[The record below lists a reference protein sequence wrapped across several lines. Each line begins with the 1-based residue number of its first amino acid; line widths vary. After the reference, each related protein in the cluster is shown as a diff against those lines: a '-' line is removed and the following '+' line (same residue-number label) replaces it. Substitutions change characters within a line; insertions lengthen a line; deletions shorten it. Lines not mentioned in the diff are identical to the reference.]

1 MATRLATQRNFITV
15 IPATTGSPTAASVTI
30 EQSDKG
36 VAVVPKSTTEP
47 GDSDNTTNGS
57 RQLEVAT
64 VSVSGSAIGMA
75 SRPSSSSQLPTIA
88 ISGGLKN
95 GSAKGTLMSTNLLTN
110 NSNIMNLLG
119 SANGLSLQQI
129 IQQQKKIV
137 INTNGTLIDIVPLND
152 DSENAEAKPENEK
165 LLDGSGTNESVES
178 GNSSEATVEETT
190 QVAVVQSQSP
200 GSGTPQ
206 YITVTVS
213 SPESVP
219 NHHTYVQ
226 YVDSEMYNTSGQG
239 QSQMTYPVYSVGDYT
254 TNGQQQQQQ
263 QQQYYA
269 TTAGNYGTAGTGTGT
284 THADA
289 SGAGNGTGN
298 GSVTPGTGP
307 NSVNAN
313 GTVSSGN
320 GGSAG
325 GNANQQQFIVP
336 VDEAVLLGTGNAS
349 GTQQQQ
355 SDASPQNMTDVAS
368 YLHAHHAASAVGQE
382 LDSTP
387 NLTHAARVLPAT
399 VNWLMENYETADGV
413 SLPRSTLYNHYM
425 WHCNEN
431 KLDAVN
437 AASFGKLIRS
447 VFSGLR
453 TRRLGTRG
461 NSKYHYYGIR
471 IKPTSPLVHAIECK
485 PQHGSGVGGLMV
497 GHHQQLTGS
506 NGLSVGGGGGNGGG
520 GTGGTN
526 NGMHGHGGGGNHA
539 NGGIHAS
546 NVGGSMAHGGGGAG
560 GGHLQHG
567 AGGTGNS
574 GGGGGTGH
582 GMSMHHG
589 RSGKKNSFKAE
600 MPESCAQYLGD
611 PNGAIPQFPIID
623 MIHPLPDDI
632 TMEDVDT
639 LRSIYREHCEA
650 FLDAILNLDFNMIES
665 LWREFWRAEN
675 NNNNGDECEEE
686 KYLSKQKLYLLT
698 QCEPVQE
705 FVKHVDMQFYQSMV
719 DVLIP
724 DVLRPIP
731 TGLTQAIRNFAK
743 NLENWLTSA
752 MGGCPEPI
760 VAIKLTAVAAF
771 GQTLRRYT
779 SLNHLAQA
787 ARAVLQ
793 NGTQIAQMLS
803 DLNRVDFRNVQE
815 QASWICQCDTAIVQ
829 RLENDFKAALQQQNT
844 LEQWAG
850 WLQNVVDDALQDY
863 RGKPSFVNAARQF
876 LLKWSFYSSMVIR
889 DLTLRS
895 AGSFGSFHLI
905 RLLYD
910 EYMFFIIEHKV
921 AKATNT
927 TPIAVMGEK
936 INSRPVQ
943 DDLDR
948 MLYNSEYGMVNVKL
962 EPNAKRMRS

>member
-1 MATRLATQRNFITV
+1 KRNRPQTN
-15 IPATTGSPTAASVTI
+15 PGESPS
-30 EQSDKG
+30 
-36 VAVVPKSTTEP
+36 
-47 GDSDNTTNGS
+47 
-57 RQLEVAT
+57 LLL
-64 VSVSGSAIGMA
+64 
-75 SRPSSSSQLPTIA
+75 SS
-88 ISGGLKN
+88 
-95 GSAKGTLMSTNLLTN
+95 
-110 NSNIMNLLG
+110 
-119 SANGLSLQQI
+119 
-129 IQQQKKIV
+129 
-137 INTNGTLIDIVPLND
+137 
-152 DSENAEAKPENEK
+152 
-165 LLDGSGTNESVES
+165 
-178 GNSSEATVEETT
+178 
-190 QVAVVQSQSP
+190 
-200 GSGTPQ
+200 
-206 YITVTVS
+206 TVS

-219 NHHTYVQ
+219 NHQTYVQ
-226 YVDSEMYNTSGQG
+226 YVDSDMYSTSGQG
-239 QSQMTYPVYSVGDYT
+239 QTQMTYPVYTVGDYGS
-254 TNGQQQQQQ
+254 NGQQQQ
-263 QQQYYA
+263 YY
-269 TTAGNYGTAGTGTGT
+269 TTTGGNYGTAGAGATGNAHTDTTGNGTPNGTGT
-284 THADA
+284 P
-289 SGAGNGTGN
+289 GGNGPTG
-298 GSVTPGTGP
+298 
-307 NSVNAN
+307 VNAN
-313 GTVSSGN
+313 GTATAGN
-320 GGSAG
+320 GSTG
-325 GNANQQQFIVP
+325 GGAAAANQQQYIVP
-336 VDEAVLLGTGNAS
+336 VDEAVLLGSGNGNTS

-355 SDASPQNMTDVAS
+355 SDSSPQNMTDVAS
-368 YLHAHHAASAVGQE
+368 YLHAHQTTVQE
-382 LDSTP
+382 LDSAP

-485 PQHGSGVGGLMV
+485 PQHGSGVGGLMG
-497 GHHQQLTGS
+497 GHHQQLAGSNGIGGAGGAGATGS
-506 NGLSVGGGGGNGGG
+506 NGMHGGHGGGGGGGGGNGLH
-520 GTGGTN
+520 TS
-526 NGMHGHGGGGNHA
+526 
-539 NGGIHAS
+539 NGGA
-546 NVGGSMAHGGGGAG
+546 MAHGGGHMQQGGAG
-560 GGHLQHG
+560 GGG
-567 AGGTGNS
+567 V
-574 GGGGGTGH
+574 GGGVGH
-582 GMSMHHG
+582 GMSLHHG

-611 PNGAIPQFPIID
+611 PSGAIPQFPIID

-705 FVKHVDMQFYQSMV
+705 FVKHVDLQFYQSMV

-743 NLENWLTSA
+743 NLESWLTSA

-760 VAIKLTAVAAF
+760 VAIKLSAVAAF

-850 WLQNVVDDALQDY
+850 WLQNVVDDALQEY
-863 RGKPSFVNAARQF
+863 RGKPSFVHAARQF

-936 INSRPVQ
+936 VNSRPVQ

-948 MLYNSEYGMVNVKL
+948 MLYNTEYGMVNVKL
-962 EPNAKRMRS
+962 EPSAKRMRS

>member
-1 MATRLATQRNFITV
+1 MMYNRRCNNMSYC
-15 IPATTGSPTAASVTI
+15 G
-30 EQSDKG
+30 
-36 VAVVPKSTTEP
+36 KSY
-47 GDSDNTTNGS
+47 S
-57 RQLEVAT
+57 LH
-64 VSVSGSAIGMA
+64 
-75 SRPSSSSQLPTIA
+75 
-88 ISGGLKN
+88 
-95 GSAKGTLMSTNLLTN
+95 
-110 NSNIMNLLG
+110 NSF
-119 SANGLSLQQI
+119 
-129 IQQQKKIV
+129 
-137 INTNGTLIDIVPLND
+137 
-152 DSENAEAKPENEK
+152 
-165 LLDGSGTNESVES
+165 
-178 GNSSEATVEETT
+178 
-190 QVAVVQSQSP
+190 
-200 GSGTPQ
+200 
-206 YITVTVS
+206 S
-213 SPESVP
+213 SPDSVP
-219 NHHTYVQ
+219 NQHTYVQ
-226 YVDSEMYNTSGQG
+226 YVDSDMYNTSGQG
-239 QSQMTYPVYSVGDYT
+239 QTQMTYPVYTVGDYG

-263 QQQYYA
+263 YY
-269 TTAGNYGTAGTGTGT
+269 TTSGAYGTAGAGTGSTHTDTTGNGTSNGTGT
-284 THADA
+284 T
-289 SGAGNGTGN
+289 
-298 GSVTPGTGP
+298 GTGP
-307 NSVNAN
+307 NGVN
-313 GTVSSGN
+313 GSVSSGN
-320 GGSAG
+320 GGSAA
-325 GNANQQQFIVP
+325 GNANQQQYIVP
-336 VDEAVLLGTGNAS
+336 VDESVLLGSAGSGNTS
-349 GTQQQQ
+349 GAQQQQ
-355 SDASPQNMTDVAS
+355 SDSSPQNMTDVAS
-368 YLHAHHAASAVGQE
+368 YLHAHQTASVGQE
-382 LDSTP
+382 LDSAP
-387 NLTHAARVLPAT
+387 NMTHAARVLPAT
-399 VNWLMENYETADGV
+399 VSWLMENYETADGV

-485 PQHGSGVGGLMV
+485 PQHGSGGVGGLGGMV
-497 GHHQQLTGS
+497 GHHQQLGGS
-506 NGLSVGGGGGNGGG
+506 NGLGGGNG
-520 GTGGTN
+520 TGGN
-526 NGMHGHGGGGNHA
+526 NGMHGHAGGGNHA
-539 NGGIHAS
+539 NGLHGS
-546 NVGGSMAHGGGGAG
+546 NGSSMAHGGGG
-560 GGHLQHG
+560 
-567 AGGTGNS
+567 
-574 GGGGGTGH
+574 GGGGGGDGHLQQGVVGGANGGGGSGGGH
-582 GMSMHHG
+582 GMAMHHG
-589 RSGKKNSFKAE
+589 RGKKNSFKAE

-705 FVKHVDMQFYQSMV
+705 FVKHVDLQFYQSMV

-760 VAIKLTAVAAF
+760 VAIKLSAVAAF

-815 QASWICQCDTAIVQ
+815 QASWICQCDTAVVQ

-850 WLQNVVDDALQDY
+850 WLQNV
-863 RGKPSFVNAARQF
+863 
-876 LLKWSFYSSMVIR
+876 
-889 DLTLRS
+889 
-895 AGSFGSFHLI
+895 
-905 RLLYD
+905 
-910 EYMFFIIEHKV
+910 HKV

-948 MLYNSEYGMVNVKL
+948 MLYTSEYGMVNVKL
-962 EPNAKRMRS
+962 EPSAKRMRS

>member
-1 MATRLATQRNFITV
+1 MATRLAAQRSFIN
-15 IPATTGSPTAASVTI
+15 
-30 EQSDKG
+30 
-36 VAVVPKSTTEP
+36 VVPTTVGTPNSSAGSIAGEDSGAVQASASDVIEGTASGNSAGASELVSAVATINATEP
-47 GDSDNTTNGS
+47 TSPVMTTRTS
-57 RQLEVAT
+57 TA
-64 VSVSGSAIGMA
+64 
-75 SRPSSSSQLPTIA
+75 SQLPAITIA
-88 ISGGLKN
+88 GNLKN
-95 GSAKGTLMSTNLLTN
+95 GSTKPASTVASATVLSNNNIFNLLSGT
-110 NSNIMNLLG
+110 
-119 SANGLSLQQI
+119 GLSLQQI
-129 IQQQKKIV
+129 VQKKIMIHPNGNV
-137 INTNGTLIDIVPLND
+137 INIVPLND
-152 DSENAEAKPENEK
+152 ESDGTDVKVEKQMEASDS
-165 LLDGSGTNESVES
+165 TES
-178 GNSSEATVEETT
+178 GSASEATADDTPQVTA
-190 QVAVVQSQSP
+190 QVAVVQGQSP
-200 GSGTPQ
+200 TDATPQ

-213 SPESVP
+213 SADNVP

-226 YVDSEMYNTSGQG
+226 YVDSDMYTTANQG
-239 QSQMTYPVYSVGDYT
+239 QTQMSYPVYTVGDYG
-254 TNGQQQQQQ
+254 TNGQQQQQ

-269 TTAGNYGTAGTGTGT
+269 TTGNYSNTGTGSSSGAHSDTTAGTTGGSANSGTGSANT
-284 THADA
+284 P
-289 SGAGNGTGN
+289 NGVN
-298 GSVTPGTGP
+298 GSVSTGSGAP
-307 NSVNAN
+307 
-313 GTVSSGN
+313 SSGT
-320 GGSAG
+320 
-325 GNANQQQFIVP
+325 ANQQPQQQQQYIVP
-336 VDEAVLLGTGNAS
+336 VGESVLLGTGVNGSNGSNGSA
-349 GTQQQQ
+349 QQ
-355 SDASPQNMTDVAS
+355 SDSSPQNMTM
-368 YLHAHHAASAVGQE
+368 
-382 LDSTP
+382 
-387 NLTHAARVLPAT
+387 
-399 VNWLMENYETADGV
+399 NWLVENYETADGV

-437 AASFGKLIRS
+437 AASFGKLIRN

-471 IKPTSPLVHAIECK
+471 IKPTSPLVNAMDCK
-485 PQHGSGVGGLMV
+485 PQLSGQLIGG
-497 GHHQQLTGS
+497 HQQQLGNGHGCGGGS
-506 NGLSVGGGGGNGGG
+506 NHGGNMNTGNNGMNVHGGGVVGGNGAGNGLQSNGSMTGVG
-520 GTGGTN
+520 GTGG
-526 NGMHGHGGGGNHA
+526 GHGGGG
-539 NGGIHAS
+539 
-546 NVGGSMAHGGGGAG
+546 
-560 GGHLQHG
+560 
-567 AGGTGNS
+567 S
-574 GGGGGTGH
+574 GGGLAHHQGAAGGH
-582 GMSMHHG
+582 GMSMGHG
-589 RSGKKNSFKAE
+589 GRGHKKNSFKAE

-611 PNGAIPQFPIID
+611 PSSAIPQFPIID
-623 MIHPLPDDI
+623 MIHPLADDI
-632 TMEDVDT
+632 TLEDVDT

-705 FVKHVDMQFYQSMV
+705 FVKDVDFKFYQNMV

-743 NLENWLTSA
+743 NLESWLTSA
-752 MGGCPEPI
+752 MSGCPEPI
-760 VAIKLTAVAAF
+760 MAIKLSAVSAF

-793 NGTQIAQMLS
+793 NGQQIAQMLS

-844 LEQWAG
+844 LEEWAG

-927 TPIAVMGEK
+927 TPIAVMGQQK
-936 INSRPVQ
+936 VSPVRPVH
-943 DDLDR
+943 DELDS
-948 MLYNSEYGMVNVKL
+948 MLYNSEYGIVNVKL
-962 EPNAKRMRS
+962 EPSAKRMRS

>member
-15 IPATTGSPTAASVTI
+15 IPATGIKGDDANAAQASAEPLDATITPNGSANSDTPEASVNVT
-30 EQSDKG
+30 S
-36 VAVVPKSTTEP
+36 
-47 GDSDNTTNGS
+47 
-57 RQLEVAT
+57 AT
-64 VSVSGSAIGMA
+64 PVMA
-75 SRPSSSSQLPTIA
+75 SCTTGTSQIPTIA
-88 ISGGLKN
+88 VAGSLKN
-95 GSAKGTLMSTNLLTN
+95 GTIKPALLPTALLN
-110 NSNIMNLLG
+110 NSNIMSLLG
-119 SANGLSLQQI
+119 NTTNGLSLQQM
-129 IQQQKKIV
+129 IQQQVMIHPNGTV
-137 INTNGTLIDIVPLND
+137 INILHSVSDE
-152 DSENAEAKPENEK
+152 SESVDLKADNEK
-165 LLDGSGTNESVES
+165 LLDNPANDSTES
-178 GNSSEATVEETT
+178 GSTSEATADDTAQVTT
-190 QVAVVQSQSP
+190 QVAVVQAQNSAD
-200 GSGTPQ
+200 GTPQ

-213 SPESVP
+213 SPDNGP

-226 YVDSEMYNTSGQG
+226 YVDSDMYNASNQG
-239 QSQMTYPVYSVGDYT
+239 QTQMSYPVYTVGDY
-254 TNGQQQQQQ
+254 GSSGQQQQQ

-269 TTAGNYGTAGTGTGT
+269 TGGNYSTTGTGT
-284 THADA
+284 NTTHSDA
-289 SGAGNGTGN
+289 GGTGN
-298 GSVTPGTGP
+298 GSTNGGANAAPNGT
-307 NSVNAN
+307 VN
-313 GTVSSGN
+313 GTVSTGN
-320 GGSAG
+320 GSAPNAG
-325 GNANQQQFIVP
+325 TANQQQQQQYIVP
-336 VDEAVLLGTGNAS
+336 VDESVLLGSATGVNGSNGSAP

-355 SDASPQNMTDVAS
+355 SDSSPQNMTDVVS
-368 YLHAHHAASAVGQE
+368 YLHAQQASAASGQD
-382 LDSTP
+382 LDHSP
-387 NLTHAARVLPAT
+387 NLAHAARVLPAT

-471 IKPTSPLVHAIECK
+471 IKPTSPLVNAIDCK
-485 PQHGSGVGGLMV
+485 PQHSGQLMG
-497 GHHQQLTGS
+497 GHHQQLG
-506 NGLSVGGGGGNGGG
+506 NGNGCLGGGNGNGMHVHGNTGATGGNG
-520 GTGGTN
+520 GTGIQ
-526 NGMHGHGGGGNHA
+526 A
-539 NGGIHAS
+539 NG
-546 NVGGSMAHGGGGAG
+546 SMGAG
-560 GGHLQHG
+560 GGHGGVTHHQG
-567 AGGTGNS
+567 AGGMS
-574 GGGGGTGH
+574 LGH
-582 GMSMHHG
+582 GRG
-589 RSGKKNSFKAE
+589 PKKNSFKAE
-600 MPESCAQYLGD
+600 MPDSCAQYLGD
-611 PNGAIPQFPIID
+611 PSGAIPQFPIID
-623 MIHPLPDDI
+623 MIHPLPDEI
-632 TMEDVDT
+632 TLEDVDT

-698 QCEPVQE
+698 QFEPVQE
-705 FVKHVDMQFYQSMV
+705 FVKHVDLKFYQNMV

-743 NLENWLTSA
+743 NLESWLTSA
-752 MGGCPEPI
+752 MSGCPEPI
-760 VAIKLTAVAAF
+760 TAIKLSAVSAF

-815 QASWICQCDTAIVQ
+815 QASWICQCDTSIVQ

-844 LEQWAG
+844 LEQWAC
-850 WLQNVVDDALQDY
+850 WLQNVVDDALQDF

-936 INSRPVQ
+936 VAPRPTH
-943 DDLDR
+943 DDLDS
-948 MLYNSEYGMVNVKL
+948 MLYSTEYGMVNVKL

>member
-1 MATRLATQRNFITV
+1 MATRLAAQRSFINV
-15 IPATTGSPTAASVTI
+15 IPTTVGTSNSSGGSIAGEDGGAVQASTSDGIEVTASGNSSGASELVSAVATITAAEPSSPVMT
-30 EQSDKG
+30 SRT
-36 VAVVPKSTTEP
+36 STT
-47 GDSDNTTNGS
+47 
-57 RQLEVAT
+57 
-64 VSVSGSAIGMA
+64 
-75 SRPSSSSQLPTIA
+75 QLPAITIA
-88 ISGGLKN
+88 GSLKN
-95 GSAKGTLMSTNLLTN
+95 GSTKPASTVASATLLSNNNIFNLLSGT
-110 NSNIMNLLG
+110 
-119 SANGLSLQQI
+119 GLSLQQI
-129 IQQQKKIV
+129 VQKKIMIHPNGNV
-137 INTNGTLIDIVPLND
+137 INIVPLND
-152 DSENAEAKPENEK
+152 ESDATDVKVEKQMEASDS
-165 LLDGSGTNESVES
+165 TES
-178 GNSSEATVEETT
+178 GNASEATADDAPQITA
-190 QVAVVQSQSP
+190 QVAVVQGQSP
-200 GSGTPQ
+200 TDATPQ

-213 SPESVP
+213 SADNVP

-226 YVDSEMYNTSGQG
+226 YVDSDMYTTANQG
-239 QSQMTYPVYSVGDYT
+239 QTQMSYPVYTVGDYG

-263 QQQYYA
+263 QQYY
-269 TTAGNYGTAGTGTGT
+269 TTSGNYSNTGTGSSGGAHSDT
-284 THADA
+284 TTGTPGG
-289 SGAGNGTGN
+289 STNSGTGSANAPNGVN
-298 GSVTPGTGP
+298 GSVSTGSGAP
-307 NSVNAN
+307 
-313 GTVSSGN
+313 SSGT
-320 GGSAG
+320 
-325 GNANQQQFIVP
+325 ANQQPQQQQQYIVP
-336 VDEAVLLGTGNAS
+336 VGESVLLGTGVNGSNGSNGSA
-349 GTQQQQ
+349 QQ
-355 SDASPQNMTDVAS
+355 SDSSPQNMTM
-368 YLHAHHAASAVGQE
+368 
-382 LDSTP
+382 
-387 NLTHAARVLPAT
+387 
-399 VNWLMENYETADGV
+399 NWLVENYETADGV

-437 AASFGKLIRS
+437 AASFGKLIRN

-471 IKPTSPLVHAIECK
+471 IKPTSPLVNAMDCK
-485 PQHGSGVGGLMV
+485 PQHSGQLMGG
-497 GHHQQLTGS
+497 HQQQLGNGHGCGGGS
-506 NGLSVGGGGGNGGG
+506 NHGGNMNAGNNGMNVHGGSVVGGNGAGNGLQSNGSMTGVG
-520 GTGGTN
+520 GTGGT
-526 NGMHGHGGGGNHA
+526 HGGGG
-539 NGGIHAS
+539 
-546 NVGGSMAHGGGGAG
+546 
-560 GGHLQHG
+560 
-567 AGGTGNS
+567 S
-574 GGGGGTGH
+574 GGGLAHHQGAAGGHNMSMGH
-582 GMSMHHG
+582 GG
-589 RSGKKNSFKAE
+589 RGHKKNSFKAE

-611 PNGAIPQFPIID
+611 PSNAIPQFPIID
-623 MIHPLPDDI
+623 MIHPLADDI
-632 TMEDVDT
+632 TLEDVDT

-705 FVKHVDMQFYQSMV
+705 FVKDVDFKFYQNMV
-719 DVLIP
+719 EVLIP

-743 NLENWLTSA
+743 NLESWLTSA
-752 MGGCPEPI
+752 MSGCPEPI
-760 VAIKLTAVAAF
+760 MAIKLSAVSAF

-793 NGTQIAQMLS
+793 NGQQIAQMLN

-815 QASWICQCDTAIVQ
+815 QASWICQCDTTIVQ

-844 LEQWAG
+844 LEEWAG

-927 TPIAVMGEK
+927 TPIAVMGQQK
-936 INSRPVQ
+936 VSPARPVQ
-943 DDLDR
+943 DELDS
-948 MLYNSEYGMVNVKL
+948 MLYNSEYGIVNVKL
-962 EPNAKRMRS
+962 EPSAKRMRS

>member
-15 IPATTGSPTAASVTI
+15 IPATVGGTVTPVTI
-30 EQSDKG
+30 ESGDESVIVQKI
-36 VAVVPKSTTEP
+36 VTE
-47 GDSDNTTNGS
+47 NGEIEPSSNNS
-57 RQLEVAT
+57 RRLESETST
-64 VSVSGSAIGMA
+64 VSVAGTTPVMA
-75 SRPSSSSQLPTIA
+75 SRTGNTSQLPTIA
-88 ISGGLKN
+88 VTGGLKN
-95 GSAKGTLMSTNLLTN
+95 GSVKGSLMSTALLAN

-119 SANGLSLQQI
+119 NTNGLSLQQI
-129 IQQQKKIV
+129 IQQKKIV
-137 INTNGTLIDIVPLND
+137 INSNGTVIDIVPITD
-152 DSENAEAKPENEK
+152 DSDNVELKSEKEK
-165 LLDGSGTNESVES
+165 LLENSSTSDVAES
-178 GNSSEATVEETT
+178 GSSSETIVDETSQVT
-190 QVAVVQSQSP
+190 AQVAVVQSPSHTNA
-200 GSGTPQ
+200 TPQ

-213 SPESVP
+213 SPENVP
-219 NHHTYVQ
+219 SHHTYVQ
-226 YVDSEMYNTSGQG
+226 YVDSDMYNTSGQG
-239 QSQMTYPVYSVGDYT
+239 QTQMAYPLYTVGDYG

-263 QQQYYA
+263 QTQQQQYYA
-269 TTAGNYGTAGTGTGT
+269 TGSNYSTAGTGNA
-284 THADA
+284 HADTTG
-289 SGAGNGTGN
+289 SGNVAANGTGTA
-298 GSVTPGTGP
+298 GAGPTGVT
-307 NSVNAN
+307 AN
-313 GTVSSGN
+313 GTVSTGN
-320 GGSAG
+320 GGST
-325 GNANQQQFIVP
+325 GNAANQQQQYIVP
-336 VDEAVLLGTGNAS
+336 VDEAVLLGSGGNGSTS

-355 SDASPQNMTDVAS
+355 SDSSPQNMTDVAS
-368 YLHAHHAASAVGQE
+368 YLHAHQTSSAGSGPE
-382 LDSTP
+382 LDPTSS
-387 NLTHAARVLPAT
+387 LTHAARVLPAT

-485 PQHGSGVGGLMV
+485 PQHASGVGGLMG
-497 GHHQQLTGS
+497 GHHQQLGGS
-506 NGLSVGGGGGNGGG
+506 NGLGGTGATGGGGGVGANGG
-520 GTGGTN
+520 N
-526 NGMHGHGGGGNHA
+526 SGMHGPNGGNLGNGLQGS
-539 NGGIHAS
+539 NGGA
-546 NVGGSMAHGGGGAG
+546 MAHGGGG
-560 GGHLQHG
+560 HMQH
-567 AGGTGNS
+567 
-574 GGGGGTGH
+574 GGGGVGGGGAGH
-582 GMSMHHG
+582 GVSMHHG
-589 RSGKKNSFKAE
+589 RGGKKNSFKAE
-600 MPESCAQYLGD
+600 MPETCAQYLGD
-611 PNGAIPQFPIID
+611 PNGAIPQFPMID

-705 FVKHVDMQFYQSMV
+705 FVKHVDLQFYQNMV

-760 VAIKLTAVAAF
+760 VAIKLSAVAAF

-850 WLQNVVDDALQDY
+850 WLQNVVDDALQEY
-863 RGKPSFVNAARQF
+863 RGKPSFVHAARQF

-948 MLYNSEYGMVNVKL
+948 MLYSTEYGMVNVKL
-962 EPNAKRMRS
+962 EPSAKRMRS

>member
-1 MATRLATQRNFITV
+1 MATRLAAQRSFINV
-15 IPATTGSPTAASVTI
+15 IPTTVGTPNSSGGSIAGEDGGAVQASTSDGIEVTASGNSSGASELVSAVATITAAEPSSPVMT
-30 EQSDKG
+30 SRT
-36 VAVVPKSTTEP
+36 STT
-47 GDSDNTTNGS
+47 
-57 RQLEVAT
+57 
-64 VSVSGSAIGMA
+64 
-75 SRPSSSSQLPTIA
+75 QLPAITIA
-88 ISGGLKN
+88 GSLKN
-95 GSAKGTLMSTNLLTN
+95 GSTKPASTVASATVLSNNNIFNLLSGT
-110 NSNIMNLLG
+110 
-119 SANGLSLQQI
+119 GLSLQQI
-129 IQQQKKIV
+129 VQKKIMIHPNGNV
-137 INTNGTLIDIVPLND
+137 INIVPLND
-152 DSENAEAKPENEK
+152 ESDATDVKVEKQMEASDS
-165 LLDGSGTNESVES
+165 TES
-178 GNSSEATVEETT
+178 GNASEATADDAPQITA
-190 QVAVVQSQSP
+190 QVAVVQGQSP
-200 GSGTPQ
+200 TDATPQ

-213 SPESVP
+213 SADNVP

-226 YVDSEMYNTSGQG
+226 YVDSDMYTTANQG
-239 QSQMTYPVYSVGDYT
+239 QTQMSYPVYTVGDYG

-263 QQQYYA
+263 QQYY
-269 TTAGNYGTAGTGTGT
+269 TTSGNYSNTGTGSSGGAHSDT
-284 THADA
+284 TTGTPGG
-289 SGAGNGTGN
+289 STNSGTGSANAPNGVN
-298 GSVTPGTGP
+298 GSVSTGSGAP
-307 NSVNAN
+307 
-313 GTVSSGN
+313 SSGT
-320 GGSAG
+320 
-325 GNANQQQFIVP
+325 ANQQPQQQQQYIVP
-336 VDEAVLLGTGNAS
+336 VGESVLLGTGVNGSNGSNGSA
-349 GTQQQQ
+349 QQ
-355 SDASPQNMTDVAS
+355 SDSSPQNMTM
-368 YLHAHHAASAVGQE
+368 
-382 LDSTP
+382 
-387 NLTHAARVLPAT
+387 
-399 VNWLMENYETADGV
+399 NWLVENYETADGV

-437 AASFGKLIRS
+437 AASFGKLIRN

-471 IKPTSPLVHAIECK
+471 IKPTSPLVNAMDCK
-485 PQHGSGVGGLMV
+485 PQHSGQLMGG
-497 GHHQQLTGS
+497 HQQQLGNGHGCGGGS
-506 NGLSVGGGGGNGGG
+506 NHGGNMNAGNNGMNVHGGSVVGGNGAGNGLQSNGSMTGVG
-520 GTGGTN
+520 GTGGT
-526 NGMHGHGGGGNHA
+526 HGGGG
-539 NGGIHAS
+539 
-546 NVGGSMAHGGGGAG
+546 
-560 GGHLQHG
+560 
-567 AGGTGNS
+567 S
-574 GGGGGTGH
+574 GGGLAHHQGAAGGHNMSMGH
-582 GMSMHHG
+582 GG
-589 RSGKKNSFKAE
+589 RGHKKNSFKAE

-611 PNGAIPQFPIID
+611 PSNAIPQFPIID
-623 MIHPLPDDI
+623 MIHPLADDI
-632 TMEDVDT
+632 TLEDVDT

-705 FVKHVDMQFYQSMV
+705 FVKDVDFKFYQNMV
-719 DVLIP
+719 EVLIP

-743 NLENWLTSA
+743 NLESWLTSA
-752 MGGCPEPI
+752 MSGCPEPI
-760 VAIKLTAVAAF
+760 MAIKLSAVSAF

-793 NGTQIAQMLS
+793 NGQQIAQMLN

-815 QASWICQCDTAIVQ
+815 QASWICQCDTTIVQ

-844 LEQWAG
+844 LEEWAG

-927 TPIAVMGEK
+927 TPIAVMGQQK
-936 INSRPVQ
+936 VSPARPVQ
-943 DDLDR
+943 DELDS
-948 MLYNSEYGMVNVKL
+948 MLYNSEYGIVNVKL
-962 EPNAKRMRS
+962 EPSAKRMRS